1 MSLAL
6 FRPLSKLECRIFLLM
21 LRLVL
26 ELFGTSTA
34 GGLLVSRFCL
44 LDFKGL
50 LEVHVPNVFT
60 SLRIEL
66 LRCHKVIVLV
76 VSRHVVD

>member
-1 MSLAL
+1 
-6 FRPLSKLECRIFLLM
+6 M

-26 ELFGTSTA
+26 ELFGTRTGS
-34 GGLLVSRFCL
+34 GLLVSRFSL
-44 LDFKGL
+44 LDFEGL

-66 LRCHKVIVLV
+66 LCGHKVIVLV
-76 VSRHVVD
+76 VSRHVID